1 MRPLILMPTINSR
14 HWNACYLQLLSVQRC
29 QHPPQAERS
38 CWGGVPTPPAA
49 ERTDPALPRLFAA
62 APPPSTLGS
71 CLSGTLE
78 AVVFTAPSSPIH
90 LRLVECWRFT
100 KDL

>member
-38 CWGGVPTPPAA
+38 CWGGVRTPPAA
-49 ERTDPALPRLFAA
+49 ERTGPSSPASSPPPPPLHPRLVFER
-62 APPPSTLGS
+62 
-71 CLSGTLE
+71 TLE
-78 AVVFTAPSSPIH
+78 AVVFTAPSSPVGS
-90 LRLVECWRFT
+90 RRARR
-100 KDL
+100 